1 MKVRD
6 PHDLIS
12 EVDLE
17 RFNSLKELKT
27 NTSLNDPESLTMSLN
42 YVEPNGSGNPISN
55 DSSSF
60 QAPDVTDSPGINRNK
75 PERPF
80 NPAAEDDVLKGKI
93 QRLGD
98 YIDTDAVCTTR
109 LVSGFNTHANRY
121 PTSAGTSR
129 IPCTKQNQ

>member
-12 EVDLE
+12 EVDLK
-17 RFNSLKELKT
+17 RFNSLKELKAIS
-27 NTSLNDPESLTMSLN
+27 SLNDPESLTMSLN

-55 DSSSF
+55 EPSSF
-60 QAPDVTDSPGINRNK
+60 QAPDVAGSPGINRNEPKK
-75 PERPF
+75 PF
-80 NPAAEDDVLKGKI
+80 DSAAEDDVLKGKI

-98 YIDTDAVCTTR
+98 YIDTDAVCSTP

-121 PTSAGTSR
+121 LTSAGTSR
-129 IPCTKQNQ
+129 ISCTKQNQ

>member
-17 RFNSLKELKT
+17 LFNSLKESKAT
-27 NTSLNDPESLTMSLN
+27 SSLNDPESLTMSLN
-42 YVEPNGSGNPISN
+42 YVEPNSRRNPISN
-55 DSSSF
+55 DPSSF

-75 PERPF
+75 PRRSF
-80 NPAAEDDVLKGKI
+80 DSAVGDDVLKGKI

-109 LVSGFNTHANRY
+109 LVSGSNTHANRY
-121 PTSAGTSR
+121 PTSDGTSR
-129 IPCTKQNQ
+129 ISCTKQNQ